1 VPLPSLQ
8 VKLFIVSAL
17 LMHIKSSYSPC
28 PSDGFTLIELVM
40 VLVLVG
46 ILSIAIIP
54 RFASKNA
61 FDARGYFDQSIS
73 MVRYAQKLAIAQRR
87 DVFVNVTGN
96 SMCLSYATETTCADV
111 PVANQ
116 VINPADQAWFLKL
129 APSGMSFAAA
139 SSFSFNALGQPSSG
153 QAINF
158 TGDGVTT
165 KITVES
171 ETGYVH

>member
-1 VPLPSLQ
+1 
-8 VKLFIVSAL
+8 
-17 LMHIKSSYSPC
+17 MGNKSPYLRY

-96 SMCLSYATETTCADV
+96 SICLTYVGDTTCSTSV
-111 PVANQ
+111 VNQ
-116 VINPADQAWFLKL
+116 VVSPDERTWFRKP

-153 QAINF
+153 QTINF

-165 KITVES
+165 KITVER

>member
-1 VPLPSLQ
+1 VVNKNVYP
-8 VKLFIVSAL
+8 AGA
-17 LMHIKSSYSPC
+17 
-28 PSDGFTLIELVM
+28 GFTLIELIM

-116 VINPADQAWFLKL
+116 VINPAKMDWFK
-129 APSGMSFAAA
+129 ADTPTGMSFAAA
-139 SSFSFNALGQPSSG
+139 SSFSFNALGQPSSSKV
-153 QAINF
+153 IRF
-158 TGDGVTT
+158 TGDGVSTD
-165 KITVES
+165 ITIES

>member
-1 VPLPSLQ
+1 M
-8 VKLFIVSAL
+8 KTR
-17 LMHIKSSYSPC
+17 KSIL
-28 PSDGFTLIELVM
+28 GFTLIELVM
-40 VLVLVG
+40 VMVLIG
-46 ILSIAIIP
+46 ILAIAVLP
-54 RFASKNA
+54 RFFDRKT

-116 VINPADQAWFLKL
+116 VINPAKMDWFKAD
-129 APSGMSFAAA
+129 APTGMSFAAA
-139 SSFSFNALGQPSSG
+139 SSFSFNALGKPSSG
-153 QAINF
+153 QTINF

>member
-1 VPLPSLQ
+1 VVNKNVYP
-8 VKLFIVSAL
+8 AGA
-17 LMHIKSSYSPC
+17 
-28 PSDGFTLIELVM
+28 GFTLIELIM

-61 FDARGYFDQSIS
+61 FDARGYFDQSIA

-96 SMCLSYATETTCADV
+96 SICLTYATETTCAGATA
-111 PVANQ
+111 ANQ
-116 VINPADQAWFLKL
+116 VINPAAQAWFVKT
-129 APSGMSFAAA
+129 APAGMIFTAA
-139 SSFSFNALGQPSSG
+139 SSFSFNALGQPSTGKVIS
-153 QAINF
+153 F

-165 KITVES
+165 NITVES